1 MRLFPLTLTSLVAL
15 LSHNSVVKANFD
27 LYSGFLN
34 YYDGNQQAYYRM
46 WQIFDSDP
54 SCNDVFNTR
63 YVYNTDDVSGGTLG
77 VRCEAGWNN
86 AGCYGHDDPISITT
100 LEMHFSNSPLFH
112 WSKLLTPLP

>member
-54 SCNDVFNTR
+54 PATMF
-63 YVYNTDDVSGGTLG
+63 
-77 VRCEAGWNN
+77 
-86 AGCYGHDDPISITT
+86 SIPVTFIIPTT
-100 LEMHFSNSPLFH
+100 
-112 WSKLLTPLP
+112 